1 MKNPIMGSMIMEV
14 MIIKK
19 NLLITLGSALAL
31 FIYGY
36 LASTVGHD
44 HSSHS
49 SGNVHIEEE
58 YSHGDHSH

>member
-1 MKNPIMGSMIMEV
+1 M
-14 MIIKK
+14 KK
-19 NLLITLGSALAL
+19 NLFITLAIALTL

-49 SGNVHIEEE
+49 SGNAHVEEE
-58 YSHGDHSH
+58 HSHSDHSN